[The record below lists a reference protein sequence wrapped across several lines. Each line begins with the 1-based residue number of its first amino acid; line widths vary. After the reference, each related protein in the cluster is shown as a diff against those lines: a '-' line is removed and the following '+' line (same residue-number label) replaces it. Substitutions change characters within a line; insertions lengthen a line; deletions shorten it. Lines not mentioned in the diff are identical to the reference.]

1 MIVEIH
7 KLNQTKGGTD
17 FSYND
22 KAEDAITNAICYFY
36 DLQANGGTVGFD
48 PSYDKL
54 INSTKVEI
62 KISSSAGFYLEIA
75 KGDGEPSG
83 IFASNAD
90 IYMTVTPGTDDGNQC
105 MKVKVYNKMVL
116 MHWAKHMLEK
126 HPNKLKTY
134 PPSKMG
140 PGSSGFILDYTAVD
154 DLYILGFEYV
164 KDSNGHIIF
173 DTHNVVNRDRV
184 YAKKNISKFIP

>member
-22 KAEDAITNAICYFY
+22 KAEDAISNAICYFY

-54 INSTKVEI
+54 INHTKVEI
-62 KISSSAGFYLEIA
+62 KISSSSAFYLEIA
-75 KGDGEPSG
+75 KGNGEPSG

-90 IYMTVTPGTDDGNQC
+90 IYMTVTPGTDKGNQC

-116 MHWAKHMLEK
+116 QHWAKHMLDN
-126 HPNKLKTY
+126 HPDKLKTY

-164 KDSNGHIIF
+164 KDSNGYIIF

-184 YAKKNISKFIP
+184 YAKKNITKFIP